1 MIGGSDHVIPFRDT
15 HELRDYLER
24 YARALWPLA
33 VISREANVWFVFQD
47 AAAES
52 AWDRDG
58 GTDDNQPLMF
68 SLHFQPDQLTVVTSP
83 GSPIPREIESNLGH
97 NVCFQG
103 FQRTS

>member
-15 HELRDYLER
+15 PALRDYLER

-33 VISREANVWFVFQD
+33 VIVRDANEWYVFQD
-47 AAAES
+47 VAAES

-68 SLHFQPDQLTVVTSP
+68 SLYFQPDQLTVVTVT
-83 GSPIPREIESNLGH
+83 GSAIPREIESNLDH
-97 NVCFQG
+97 NFCFPG
-103 FQRTS
+103 FQRTT